1 MATYREGG
9 YGAGTAAAD
18 LAAYTCVKVNTDGTI
33 AQATAGT
40 AVDGVVEKGDVAGA
54 TVSFA
59 LRNGQGTFKVKLGGT
74 VAVGDNLTA
83 GASGLAVK
91 TTTSGNIVFGTALS
105 AGASGDVV
113 EYLKCDKVV
122 A

>member
-18 LAAYTCVKVNTDGTI
+18 LDAYTCVKVNTDGTI
-33 AQATAGT
+33 AQATTGT
-40 AVDGVVEKGDVAGA
+40 AVDGVVEKGDKAGA

-59 LRNGQGTFKVKLGGT
+59 HRNGQGSFKVKLGGT

-83 GASGLAVK
+83 GTGGLAVK
-91 TTTSGNIVFGTALS
+91 TTTSGNVVFGTALH
-105 AGASGDVV
+105 AGVSGDVV

>member
-9 YGAGTAAAD
+9 YGAGKAAAD
-18 LAAYTCVKVNTDGTI
+18 LASYTCVKVNTDGTI
-33 AQATAGT
+33 AQATTGT

-59 LRNGQGTFKVKLGGT
+59 HRNGQGSFKVKVGGT
-74 VAVGDNLTA
+74 VAFGDNLTA

-91 TTTSGNIVFGTALS
+91 AATGNVVFGTALG
-105 AGASGDVV
+105 AGVSGDVV
-113 EYLKCDKVV
+113 EYLKCDKV